1 MADTMAGKV
10 ALITG
15 GSSGIGRSVGLL
27 FAREGARVVVTAR
40 RTDEGEETVQMIRE
54 AGGEACFVQTDV
66 SQAAAV
72 QALVNTCVTR
82 YGRLDYA
89 VNNAGIEGSIVPMID
104 YTEDDWD
111 AIIDINL
118 KGVWLCMKAEVVQ
131 MQQNGGG
138 AIVNVSSVGGLIGF
152 PRMGPYVAT
161 KHGIIGLTKTAAL
174 EYATHHI
181 RVNVLCP
188 GLIDT
193 PMADRVVKGLQA
205 GGIDAEHLVMSLTPL
220 KRRGTPA
227 EIAEAAVWLCSDAAS
242 YVTGHAMV
250 VDGGFMTI

>member
-89 VNNAGIEGSIVPMID
+89 VNNAGIEGSIVPMVD

-174 EYATHHI
+174 EYATHNI

-220 KRRGTPA
+220 RRRGTPA

>member
-15 GSSGIGRSVGLL
+15 GSSGIGRSAGLV
-27 FAREGARVVVTAR
+27 FAKAGARVVVAAR
-40 RTDEGEETVQMIRE
+40 RTAEGDETVQMIRA

-66 SQAAAV
+66 SHAAAV
-72 QALVNTCVTR
+72 QTLVTTCVAR

-89 VNNAGIEGSIVPMID
+89 VNNAGIEGSIVPLID
-104 YTEDDWD
+104 YTEEDWD
-111 AIIDINL
+111 TIIRINL
-118 KGVWLCMKAEVVQ
+118 KGVWLCMKAEIVQ
-131 MQQNGGG
+131 MQQHGGG
-138 AIVNVSSVGGLIGF
+138 AIVNVASIGGLIGF

-174 EYATHHI
+174 EYAADNI

-193 PMADRVVKGLQA
+193 PMADRFVEGMQA
-205 GGIDAEHLVMSLTPL
+205 GGIDAEQLLMSLAPL
-220 KRRGTPA
+220 KRRGTPE
-227 EIAEAAVWLCSDAAS
+227 EIAEAVVWLCSDAAS

-250 VDGGFMTI
+250 VDGGFMAI

>member
-131 MQQNGGG
+131 MQQTGGG

-205 GGIDAEHLVMSLTPL
+205 GGIDAEQIVLSLAPL